1 MMAHICAIIGLRQE
15 DYHEFQANLCYTA
28 NSRPAWGTQREGL
41 MSQIFFKKIKNKQAS
56 KPLKVH
62 VDL

>member
-1 MMAHICAIIGLRQE
+1 MRAHICAINGPRQE

-41 MSQIFFKKIKNKQAS
+41 MSQNFFKKIKNKQAS
-56 KPLKVH
+56 KQANP
-62 VDL
+62 

>member
-1 MMAHICAIIGLRQE
+1 MMAHICAINGLRQE

-41 MSQIFFKKIKNKQAS
+41 MSQIFFLKKIKNKQAS
-56 KPLKVH
+56 KQANP
-62 VDL
+62 